1 MLEKTMKK
9 TETQKQAQKEFHPI
23 KKYELLLTKPKEFF
37 TTVEKET
44 DWQSIALFVGV
55 YLFVG
60 ELLGYLVFLPVAT
73 ETITLSLLKSGFLG
87 IFSSPFITL
96 LISLVLAAGIHLGIK
111 MYKKGQPF
119 FSTWKV
125 IAYASLIPIVYNVSL
140 SIVNTVAEA
149 LNPFAEQSLL
159 TPDRVWGGY
168 SITITALFTL
178 VGIIALIHTLYAEIL
193 GVQEYHKLDRKQA
206 AVAVLVPSLIL
217 FLLSIALMMVV
228 GTLMG

>member
-1 MLEKTMKK
+1 MPEKTMK
-9 TETQKQAQKEFHPI
+9 KEFHPI
-23 KKYELLLTKPKEFF
+23 KKYEILLRKPQEFF
-37 TTVEKET
+37 KTVEKET

-60 ELLGYLVFLPVAT
+60 ELLGYLAFLPIAT
-73 ETITLSLLKSGFLG
+73 ETISLEMVKAGFLG

-96 LISLVLAAGIHLGIK
+96 LISLILAAAIHLGIRF
-111 MYKKGQPF
+111 YKQGQPF
-119 FSTWKV
+119 FSTFFPTWKV
-125 IAYASLIPIVYNVSL
+125 VAYASLVPIVYNVFL

-168 SITITALFTL
+168 SITITILFTI
-178 VGIIALIHTLYAEIL
+178 VGIIALIHTLYTEII
-193 GVQEYHKLDRKQA
+193 GVLEYHKLDRKQA

-228 GTLMG
+228 GPLMG